1 MEMPE
6 GVPNLENLTEEQWE
20 QIGLTPEEFKENI
33 AKTIEREKT
42 APAIGDLAPDFDIKR
57 LSEGGKI
64 TDERVRLSA
73 MRGRPVALI
82 FGSYT

>member
-1 MEMPE
+1 MDLPD
-6 GVPNLENLTEEQWE
+6 GVPNLEGLTDAEWE
-20 QIGLTPEEFKENI
+20 QIGLTPEEYKANI
-33 AKTIEREKT
+33 AAMLEREKT
-42 APAIGDLAPDFDIKR
+42 VPAIGDVAPDFDIKR